1 MKIGAFGTSLI
12 FRISDNQML
21 TFRNMKREVT
31 WSWGIMERIGEKPL
45 PYFQGPNLQTIT
57 MEIILDATLGIRP
70 AKLLEMIEGLVE
82 SGQAEFLVIGRRKI
96 GKNRWVITKSS
107 EARNTILS
115 GGELLKATANLTLQE
130 YY

>member
-12 FRISDNQML
+12 FRVSDNQML
-21 TFRNMKREVT
+21 TFRNMKREV
-31 WSWGIMERIGEKPL
+31 SGNWGTMERMGEKPL
-45 PYFQGPNLQTIT
+45 PYFQGPGLQTIT
-57 MEIILDATLGIRP
+57 MEVILDAALGIRP
-70 AKLLEMIEGLVE
+70 VKLLGMIEELVE

-107 EARNTILS
+107 EARNTILP